1 MVIFGKNLDLT
12 VVIVTLAVVTSSIII
27 WNEVIIKN
35 VDYGAFTAAIRL
47 LALCGVC
54 VSFALVVGCI
64 AQYYGWAKE
73 DIESMAPKQ

>member
-12 VVIVTLAVVTSSIII
+12 VVIVTLLVVAGTILL
-27 WNEVIIKN
+27 WYDAIIKN
-35 VDYGAFTAAIRL
+35 GDYGAFTAAIRL

-54 VSFALVVGCI
+54 VSFALIVGCF
-64 AQYYGWAKE
+64 AQYQGWARE